1 MSKLWVF
8 GDSWTY
14 TDVTNSWGKRI
25 ADDLGFEYINL
36 AGVGLSN
43 ERILFNLLDTLPKI
57 QRGDIVFLQTSYNSR
72 FNYHNNPSFPP
83 SGNTTNY
90 NHNGFWYS
98 SLWEQT
104 MRECGIWDNLD
115 IISDY
120 HNKTINPLTS
130 AYFQKLGVLL
140 SSMGCIPI
148 HIPIEKWVGYY
159 SNWIPLGWNGYD
171 NFEQIINDV
180 MKDDD
185 EIGDSHIKLTGHSV
199 IYERLLPQF
208 KKIVNNYQ

>member
-36 AGVGLSN
+36 ANVGLSN

-57 QRGDIVFLQTSYNSR
+57 QKGDIVFLQTSYNSR

-90 NHNGFWYS
+90 NHN
-98 SLWEQT
+98 
-104 MRECGIWDNLD
+104 
-115 IISDY
+115 
-120 HNKTINPLTS
+120 
-130 AYFQKLGVLL
+130 
-140 SSMGCIPI
+140 
-148 HIPIEKWVGYY
+148 
-159 SNWIPLGWNGYD
+159 
-171 NFEQIINDV
+171 
-180 MKDDD
+180 
-185 EIGDSHIKLTGHSV
+185 
-199 IYERLLPQF
+199 
-208 KKIVNNYQ
+208 